1 MILVSEDV
9 WSADFEGLA
18 QEFTVVREPDLWNK
32 KEELAT
38 KIATASALVVRNRT
52 QVTRELIEAAPNLK
66 VIARAGVGL
75 DNIDVKAADDNGVV
89 VAAALGINAV
99 AVAEETL
106 AMALAISRK
115 LVELDASTRAGEWN
129 RKAGVEI
136 TGKTWGLLG
145 FGATARATAELLRG
159 FKCTILAYDPFAKPE
174 PGYLRSINTTMTSL
188 DEVVK
193 NSDFISIHLPATA
206 ETKNVI
212 NAELLSTM
220 KKSAVIVSVG
230 RGEVINEADLE
241 AALKNGVIAG
251 AGLDVRAQ
259 EPPQD
264 KRFADLSNVVLA
276 PHVAGI
282 TAESQAAINRVLVSE
297 IRAALTGGAQKYAV
311 GAVKRAK

>member
-32 KEELAT
+32 KEELAE
-38 KIATASALVVRNRT
+38 KISTASALVVRNRT

-115 LVELDASTRAGEWN
+115 LVELDSSTRAGQWN

-159 FKCTILAYDPFAKPE
+159 FKCTVLAYDPFAKPE

>member
-1 MILVSEDV
+1 VILVSEDV
-9 WSADFEGLA
+9 WSADFDALA
-18 QEFTVVREPDLWNK
+18 KDFTVVREPDLWNK
-32 KEELAT
+32 KDELKAKLAT
-38 KIATASALVVRNRT
+38 ATALVVRNRT
-52 QVTRELIEAAPNLK
+52 QVTREIIEAAPNLK

-75 DNIDVKAADDNGVV
+75 DNIDVKAADDNRVV

-159 FKCTILAYDPFAKPE
+159 FKCNILAYDPFAE
-174 PGYLRSINTTMTSL
+174 PAADYLQSINTTMTSL
-188 DEVVK
+188 HEVIK
-193 NSDFISIHLPATA
+193 NSDFISIHLPATT
-206 ETKNVI
+206 ETKNAI
-212 NAELLSTM
+212 NLELLSSM

-241 AALKNGVIAG
+241 MALKNGVIAG

-264 KRFADLSNVVLA
+264 KRFTDLSNVVLA

-297 IRAALTGGAQKYAV
+297 IRAALSGGTQQYAV

>member
-115 LVELDASTRAGEWN
+115 LVELDASTRAGQWN

-159 FKCTILAYDPFAKPE
+159 FKCTVLAYDPFAKPE

-212 NAELLSTM
+212 NAELLSSM

>member
-32 KEELAT
+32 KEELAE

-89 VAAALGINAV
+89 VAAALGINAI

-115 LVELDASTRAGEWN
+115 LVELDASTRAGQWN

-174 PGYLRSINTTMTSL
+174 SDYLRSINTTMTSL

-264 KRFADLSNVVLA
+264 KRFTDLSNVVLA